1 MDEFNIEDQANDDFI
16 DGELESTNELKK
28 IEKDRKQY
36 YLDMQSI
43 LELPHG
49 KNVIW
54 VLMEKFGA
62 FRETFCGESTHNSAY
77 NQGRASC
84 AREILND
91 VLEANPKAYASMIEE
106 RLKLENLNNGD
117 KQ

>member
-16 DGELESTNELKK
+16 DGGLESTDELKK

-91 VLEANPKAYASMIEE
+91 VLQASPKAYAKIIEE

-117 KQ
+117 SK